1 MALVPEPEDEIED
14 LKIRVSE
21 VMTPNIISVEPSVS
35 VADVA
40 EVMDKHGIGS
50 VLVRSNERIV
60 GIITERDIIMRCVA
74 KIRDRLP
81 SNVRAE
87 EIMTKDLITISG
99 DADIFE
105 AAKMM
110 SEYDIRRL
118 IVVDNSGKPIGIISM
133 KDILREAPHIWF
145 ILSERLRLAR
155 SPRGALSLI

>member
-118 IVVDNSGKPIGIISM
+118 IVVDNSGKPMGIISM

>member
-1 MALVPEPEDEIED
+1 MALVPESEDELED

-50 VLVRSNERIV
+50 VLVRSNEKIV
-60 GIITERDIIMRCVA
+60 GIITERDIIKRCVA

-81 SNVRAE
+81 EDVSAE
-87 EIMTKDLITISG
+87 EIMTKNLITING

-118 IVVDNSGKPIGIISM
+118 IVVNNSGKPIGIVSM

-145 ILSERLRLAR
+145 ILSQRLRMAR
-155 SPRGALSLI
+155 SPRGTFSLI

>member
-1 MALVPEPEDEIED
+1 MALVPEPEDEIEE

-35 VADVA
+35 VAEVA

-50 VLVRSNERIV
+50 VLVRSNEIIV

-81 SNVRAE
+81 KDVRAE
-87 EIMTKDLITISG
+87 EIMTKDLITVSG

-118 IVVDNSGKPIGIISM
+118 VVVDNSGKPIGIISM

>member
-1 MALVPEPEDEIED
+1 MALVPEPEDELEG

-35 VADVA
+35 VVDVA
-40 EVMDKHGIGS
+40 EMMDKYGIGS
-50 VLVRSNERIV
+50 VLVRANEKIV
-60 GIITERDIIMRCVA
+60 GIITERDIIKRCVA

-81 SNVRAE
+81 RDVSAE

-118 IVVDNSGKPIGIISM
+118 VVVDNSGRPMGIISM

-145 ILSERLRLAR
+145 ILSERLRLAK
-155 SPRGALSLI
+155 SPRGALGLI

>member
-1 MALVPEPEDEIED
+1 MALIPESEDELED

-21 VMTPNIISVEPSVS
+21 VMTPNLISVEPSVS

-40 EVMDKHGIGS
+40 ETMDRHGIGS
-50 VLVRSNERIV
+50 VLVRKDEKII
-60 GIITERDIIMRCVA
+60 GIITERDIIKRCVA

-81 SNVRAE
+81 REVKAE
-87 EIMTKDLITISG
+87 EIMTRDLITISG
-99 DADIFE
+99 DSDIFE

-118 IVVDNSGKPIGIISM
+118 IVVNSSGKPIGIISM

-145 ILSERLRLAR
+145 ILSERLRMAK

>member
-1 MALVPEPEDEIED
+1 MALIPESEDELED
-14 LKIRVSE
+14 LKIRVTE
-21 VMTPNIISVEPSVS
+21 VMTPNLISVEPSVS

-40 EVMDKHGIGS
+40 ETMDKHGIGS
-50 VLVRSNERIV
+50 VLVRENEKII
-60 GIITERDIIMRCVA
+60 GIITERDIIKRCVA

-81 SNVRAE
+81 REVKAE
-87 EIMTKDLITISG
+87 EIMTRDLITISG
-99 DADIFE
+99 DSDIFE

-145 ILSERLRLAR
+145 ILSERLRMAK
-155 SPRGALSLI
+155 SPRGAFSLI